1 MLEFMYIL
9 NYSNPGIYK
18 IKLDEE
24 SCNKATDEILK
35 EYGLNEDECSF
46 MFSDKELELETI
58 DKIDKVCTVEN
69 Y

>member
-24 SCNKATDEILK
+24 SSKKTPDEILN
-35 EYGLNEDECSF
+35 EYGLNEDDCSW
-46 MFSDKELELETI
+46 MFVDRELELETI
-58 DKIDKVCTVEN
+58 DKVN
-69 Y
+69 NNG

>member
-24 SCNKATDEILK
+24 SSKKTPDEILE
-35 EYGLNEDECSF
+35 EYDLNEDDCSW
-46 MFSDKELELETI
+46 MFVDRELELETI
-58 DKIDKVCTVEN
+58 NKVDNNE
-69 Y
+69 